1 MTERLQRLAQERDL
15 LQAQVGERDTRIS
28 RLQREIADK
37 TDRLG
42 RLAKE
47 MGDMKSKGGLGKL
60 WR

>member
-1 MTERLQRLAQERDL
+1 M
-15 LQAQVGERDTRIS
+15 GERDTRIS